1 MYAVG
6 DIVEVRTYY
15 DDMIPKGFFVG
26 LITRI
31 RKYSSTVGDS
41 VIYDLLDLETSKA
54 ETAEEFAILGL
65 IEERDYERV
74 SG

>member
-15 DDMIPKGFFVG
+15 NDMIPKGMFVG
-26 LITRI
+26 LITGI
-31 RKYSSTVGDS
+31 RKYSSPFDETA
-41 VIYDLLDLETSKA
+41 IYDLLDLDTSRT

-65 IEERDYERV
+65 IEERDRERV
-74 SG
+74 PD